1 MVKTEHWR
9 KTASREVTR
18 QQSDV
23 LAFAD
28 RNREIEE
35 LPAGL
40 ETGHTKRRKRGDR
53 SDRDCID
60 EICELIAQGITVMVS
75 TRFVGMPYATWHK
88 WVKLNHEQARDKYE
102 FAYTCHLEVM
112 ADRTLQIYEELK
124 AQRESEMAKFIAAHD
139 AWCDRVD
146 NLEKEEKPPREPVY
160 RGVVDLAD
168 ILDVR
173 GREQLADFGFEIVA
187 IDGVDL
193 GCDVQW
199 HPTALGYPDR
209 LINSLFRRNA
219 AEKGKISWRNGLWR
233 QKPLRQTMVNG
244 ADPPGAGNG
253 PPLGFRNRD
262 HWDRRKGRGDH
273 LVLQRG
279 DEWGRLT
286 GK

>member
-146 NLEKEEKPPREPVY
+146 NLEKGE
-160 RGVVDLAD
+160 
-168 ILDVR
+168 
-173 GREQLADFGFEIVA
+173 
-187 IDGVDL
+187 
-193 GCDVQW
+193 
-199 HPTALGYPDR
+199 
-209 LINSLFRRNA
+209 
-219 AEKGKISWRNGLWR
+219 
-233 QKPLRQTMVNG
+233 KPLRE
-244 ADPPGAGNG
+244 PEYRG
-253 PPLGFRNRD
+253 PTEWELSLAEKRVAVRKWQVELRHAKFQLSSRD
-262 HWDRRKGRGDH
+262 HSSSTHSRCRNLRTIAPTT
-273 LVLQRG
+273 L
-279 DEWGRLT
+279 E
-286 GK
+286 